1 MKNLIKAVL
10 SGLAHGVF
18 KSEKKSFVAM
28 KNILDDWV
36 AQKGF
41 CESDM
46 TLEAVSEQLGVRRET
61 LSSFCIR
68 NYGMAFLSW
77 RKELRIAE
85 AKRLMSENKDLSF
98 RIIGEMVG
106 IPDRSNFRRQFI
118 DVTGMTPSEWK
129 NWHAGL

>member
-10 SGLAHGVF
+10 SGLAHGVS

-28 KNILDDWV
+28 KNILDEWV

-46 TLEAVSEQLGVRRET
+46 PLDAVAEQLGVRRES

-68 NYGMAFLSW
+68 NYGTTFLSW
-77 RKELRIAE
+77 RKRLRIEE
-85 AKRLMSENKDLSF
+85 AKQIMRENKNLSF
-98 RIIGEMVG
+98 SIIGEMVG
-106 IPDRSNFRRQFI
+106 IPDRSNFRRQFVDI
-118 DVTGMTPSEWK
+118 TGMTPNEWK
-129 NWHAGL
+129 KLHVSL

>member
-1 MKNLIKAVL
+1 MKNLIRTVL
-10 SGLAHGVF
+10 AGLASAVF
-18 KSEKKSFVAM
+18 VQRKKAPLEM
-28 KNILDDWV
+28 KILMDDWV